1 MGIVIEMAAY
11 LHRRHLMAL
20 IWDISQIGMMG

>member
-11 LHRRHLMAL
+11 LHRRPFVVL
-20 IWDISQIGMMG
+20 IWDVSQFGLTS